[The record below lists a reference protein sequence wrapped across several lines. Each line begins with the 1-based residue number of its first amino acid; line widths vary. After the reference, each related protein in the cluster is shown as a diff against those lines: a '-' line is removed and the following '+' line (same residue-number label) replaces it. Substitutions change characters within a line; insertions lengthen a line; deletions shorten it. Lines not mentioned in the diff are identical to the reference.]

1 MNFNSIRMVTGNVQR
16 MVSFYEQMT
25 GQNAVWSTLD
35 FAEIRFPTVTLAIA
49 HENTIALFGAGAAR
63 PADNHSLIIEFLVE
77 DVDADYARLSAALQ
91 DLVLPPTTQPWGNR
105 SLLFRDPD
113 GNLINLFTP
122 VSEAAQQ
129 RFKEALAA
137 MRQR

>member
-25 GQNAVWSTLD
+25 GQSAIWSTPD

-49 HENTIALFGAGAAR
+49 HETTIALFGAGAAR
-63 PADNHSLIIEFLVE
+63 PADNHSIIIEFLVE

-129 RFKEALAA
+129 KFKEALAA

>member
-16 MVSFYEQMT
+16 MVSFYEQIT
-25 GQNAVWSTLD
+25 GQSAIWSTPD
-35 FAEIRFPTVTLAIA
+35 FAEMRFHTVTLAIA

-129 RFKEALAA
+129 KFKEALAA
-137 MRQR
+137 MRQH